1 MHSSAPRLHSQKT
14 YFEHNAANYLKHMPD
29 VERFFIVTDE
39 GVASKYI
46 NKITDII
53 SQRRGKKSYEVF
65 QAVTK
70 DPDTDIIADGVHRMN
85 IFKPDVVIAIG
96 GGSVMDAAKAM
107 RLFYENPDMSF
118 ADAYSKFLDIRKRTV
133 RFPKYNAI
141 QLVCIP
147 TTSGTGSEVTPYSV
161 ITDDHTHVKYPL
173 TDYELTPQVAIVD
186 PEFVL
191 TVPRRTVALSGL
203 DTLSHALESY
213 VSVGKGDTPL
223 RYG

>member
-1 MHSSAPRLHSQKT
+1 MHAVFLVNSPASVGGVGDLYNNMLPSLTLGTGSYGANTFSHNIGARDLLNIKTVAKRRDNMQWIKVPKKT

-46 NKITDII
+46 NEITDII
-53 SQRRGKKSYEVF
+53 SQRRGKKSYEVL

-118 ADAYSKFLDIRKRTV
+118 EDAYSKF
-133 RFPKYNAI
+133 F
-141 QLVCIP
+141 
-147 TTSGTGSEVTPYSV
+147 
-161 ITDDHTHVKYPL
+161 
-173 TDYELTPQVAIVD
+173 
-186 PEFVL
+186 
-191 TVPRRTVALSGL
+191 
-203 DTLSHALESY
+203 
-213 VSVGKGDTPL
+213 
-223 RYG
+223 RY